1 MRLLMLLLLLVPF
14 SSAALA
20 EGVKDDKLAT
30 LTVHGEAVTKVAPDQ
45 VMLPVTVQEQNV
57 KLKAAKQKHDEK
69 LRALLKLAEQQGIA
83 KDDMQTASTSVSP
96 MYDYTNGRQH
106 LTGYQV
112 STTIDFKIKDLLKL
126 ADFMDSV
133 VNLGINEVGSVSYSL
148 QHEEKVKQDTL
159 DQALRNAH
167 DKATQLASVAQM
179 TLEKPLDIQEGA
191 SVTPPRPMPMMAMR
205 AMSVAS
211 ADAAPNLP
219 AGLMEVRQEVTV
231 TYQIK

>member
-1 MRLLMLLLLLVPF
+1 MRLLMLLLLLIPF

-20 EGVKDDKLAT
+20 EEKLAT
-30 LTVHGEAVTKVAPDQ
+30 LTVHGEAVTKIAPDQ
-45 VMLPVTVQEQNV
+45 VTLPVTVQEQNV

-69 LRALLKLAEQQGIA
+69 LRTLLKLAEQEGIA
-83 KDDMQTASTSVSP
+83 KTDMQTASTSVSP
-96 MYDYTNGRQH
+96 VYDYTNGRQR

-112 STTIDFKIKDLLKL
+112 STTIDFKINDLLKL
-126 ADFMDSV
+126 ADFMDGV
-133 VNLGINEVGSVSYSL
+133 INLGITEVGSVSYSL

-167 DKATQLASVAQM
+167 DKASHMASVAQV

-191 SVTPPRPMPMMAMR
+191 SVTPPRPIPMMAMR
-205 AMSVAS
+205 TMSLAAS
-211 ADAAPNLP
+211 AEAAPNLP
-219 AGLMEVRQEVTV
+219 AGQMEVRQEVTV